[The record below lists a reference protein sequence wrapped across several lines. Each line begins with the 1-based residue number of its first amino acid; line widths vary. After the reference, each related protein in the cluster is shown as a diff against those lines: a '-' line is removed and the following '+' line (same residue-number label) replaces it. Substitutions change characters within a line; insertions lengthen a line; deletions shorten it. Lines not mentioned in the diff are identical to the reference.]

1 MKWLAIVLLTCATAP
16 AQSTTPE
23 ESPACADY
31 KNAKQLLGKDACIV
45 GRVVHVSESQ
55 TGNVYVNFCTDY
67 RNCEFSAVALRKN
80 GGFAGDLHDLEGKV
94 VEFRGKITSYKGQA
108 EILLTSRDQLRIL
121 NDQQEAES
129 TKGSGA
135 KSPTWRPHP
144 RGHAPT
150 GWHSPL
156 GHKP

>member
-1 MKWLAIVLLTCATAP
+1 MKWSAIVLLTCATA
-16 AQSTTPE
+16 AQQSTTLE
-23 ESPACADY
+23 EAPSCVEY
-31 KNAKQLLGKDACIV
+31 KNAKQFLGKDACIV
-45 GRVVHVSESQ
+45 GRVVHVSDSQ
-55 TGNVYVNFCTDY
+55 SGNVYVNFCTDY

-94 VEFRGKITSYKGQA
+94 VEFRGNVTSYKGQP

-121 NDQQEAES
+121 DDQQKAES
-129 TKGSGA
+129 RKEAGA
-135 KSPTWRPHP
+135 KSPTWRRHP

-150 GWHSPL
+150 GWHTL